1 MKNPSITL
9 DPGHG
14 GKDSGAVGP
23 RGLREKDVAL
33 EVCRRL
39 GMMLAA
45 SGVDVT
51 LTRGDDRFLELHE
64 RAAVANKAG
73 TDLFLSIHCNSG
85 PPGQGDGFEV
95 FTTPGKTA
103 ADAFATDLFLEYAR
117 MFPNKRKRVD
127 DRDGDP
133 DKEANFAVIR
143 LAKLPAA
150 LFELEFIHT
159 GPGEAFLENSL
170 NHISMAEALCD
181 GVLRHLRISAGP
193 SKPAEAGAPSTPPKR
208 TLKQQLRALSTELAN
223 LAEEA

>member
-1 MKNPSITL
+1 MKRSITI

-14 GKDSGAVGP
+14 GNDSGAVGP
-23 RGLREKDVAL
+23 GGLREKDVVL

-39 GMMLAA
+39 GLMLTAA
-45 SGVDVT
+45 GVAVT

-64 RAAVANKAG
+64 RAAIANRADTG
-73 TDLFLSIHCNSG
+73 LFLSVHCNSG
-85 PPGQGDGFEV
+85 PPGRGDGFEV
-95 FTTPGKTA
+95 FTTPGQTA
-103 ADAFATDLFLEYAR
+103 ADPFATDLFVEYAK

-143 LAKLPAA
+143 LAKMPAV

-159 GPGEAFLENSL
+159 AAGEGFLANEL
-170 NHISMAEALCD
+170 NQIAMAEALCD
-181 GVLRHLRISAGP
+181 GVLRHFGMSAAPAAAAAPVPPAAKPTMKERLRH
-193 SKPAEAGAPSTPPKR
+193 
-208 TLKQQLRALSTELAN
+208 LSTQLAN